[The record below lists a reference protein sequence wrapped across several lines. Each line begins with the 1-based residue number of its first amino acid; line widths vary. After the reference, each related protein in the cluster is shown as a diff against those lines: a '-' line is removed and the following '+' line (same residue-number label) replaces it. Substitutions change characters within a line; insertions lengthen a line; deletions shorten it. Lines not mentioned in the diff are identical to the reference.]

1 MDLIHFPDGRNFVGV
16 EIKAD
21 VMNDNKENVKTLVL
35 EVIKHQ
41 GDSSFQHWMECTGL
55 EFVELSS
62 VIGALLEDG
71 KLAFVFP

>member
-41 GDSSFQHWMECTGL
+41 GDSSFPLIPQH
-55 EFVELSS
+55 
-62 VIGALLEDG
+62 ILLEINL
-71 KLAFVFP
+71 KY